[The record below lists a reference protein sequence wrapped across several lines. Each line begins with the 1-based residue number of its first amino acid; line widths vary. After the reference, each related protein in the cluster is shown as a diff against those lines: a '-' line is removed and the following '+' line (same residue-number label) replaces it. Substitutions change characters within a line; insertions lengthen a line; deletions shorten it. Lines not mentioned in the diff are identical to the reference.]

1 MRASALLVCLA
12 AASAITPRGGA
23 LDAQRRDRCAGAQQ
37 LANHRGRSAAKTIEV
52 ELGSPDGA
60 ALPPP
65 MTVDQEGPT
74 PWLQVAICAGL
85 YTAPSMLV
93 VAPAL
98 VDAKIESE
106 TGWPAS
112 ALTVASSLMFAA
124 SAPGALVGASA
135 ADVKGRRPLA
145 VAMTAGTGA
154 CLALA
159 AVAPRGSGGAVLFG
173 AARVA
178 GGLVSG
184 GAAPTCFTW
193 AMELTPKRSAVRA
206 ATAMNVLWV
215 GGPLYVALLHVLC
228 ARWSWRLEVLGLA
241 AFALGFAALAQAAV
255 PESPEFLAS
264 REEKIAARPSSSG
277 AEVYGLVGEID
288 DEPDAIPEKRAAREA
303 AGPLAALLGDAAT
316 RDPLLKLIVVWGC
329 VSMSYYGLTFCAGS
343 LSDRVVANFV
353 LLNAAD
359 VPGYALAGYATK
371 RTGAPERILVGFAGA
386 AGAALLGLAL
396 GAPTL
401 LAIFGKFCTAGM
413 FQQIYSITTDRFEP
427 DVRATAFGT
436 CRVAAMLAT
445 FASPPLASLPL
456 AAAALVFAAC
466 CGVVAALTL
475 ALR

>member
-1 MRASALLVCLA
+1 
-12 AASAITPRGGA
+12 
-23 LDAQRRDRCAGAQQ
+23 
-37 LANHRGRSAAKTIEV
+37 
-52 ELGSPDGA
+52 
-60 ALPPP
+60 
-65 MTVDQEGPT
+65 
-74 PWLQVAICAGL
+74 
-85 YTAPSMLV
+85 
-93 VAPAL
+93 
-98 VDAKIESE
+98 
-106 TGWPAS
+106 
-112 ALTVASSLMFAA
+112 
-124 SAPGALVGASA
+124 
-135 ADVKGRRPLA
+135 
-145 VAMTAGTGA
+145 
-154 CLALA
+154 
-159 AVAPRGSGGAVLFG
+159 
-173 AARVA
+173 
-178 GGLVSG
+178 
-184 GAAPTCFTW
+184 
-193 AMELTPKRSAVRA
+193 MELTPKRSAVRA
-206 ATAMNVLWV
+206 ATAMSVLWV
-215 GGPLYVALLHVLC
+215 GGPLYVAILHVLC

-264 REEKIAARPSSSG
+264 REEKIAARPSS
-277 AEVYGLVGEID
+277 
-288 DEPDAIPEKRAAREA
+288 AAREA

-456 AAAALVFAAC
+456 AAAALAMAQELFFFADCA
-466 CGVVAALTL
+466 
-475 ALR
+475 

>member
-12 AASAITPRGGA
+12 AAAALPR
-23 LDAQRRDRCAGAQQ
+23 LPRDRCA
-37 LANHRGRSAAKTIEV
+37 AAKTIEV

-60 ALPPP
+60 APPPP

-74 PWLQVAICAGL
+74 PWLQIAICAGL
-85 YTAPSMLV
+85 YTAPAMLV

-206 ATAMNVLWV
+206 ATAMNVLWG
-215 GGPLYVALLHVLC
+215 GGPLYVALLHVL
-228 ARWSWRLEVLGLA
+228 
-241 AFALGFAALAQAAV
+241 
-255 PESPEFLAS
+255 
-264 REEKIAARPSSSG
+264 
-277 AEVYGLVGEID
+277 
-288 DEPDAIPEKRAAREA
+288 
-303 AGPLAALLGDAAT
+303 
-316 RDPLLKLIVVWGC
+316 
-329 VSMSYYGLTFCAGS
+329 
-343 LSDRVVANFV
+343 
-353 LLNAAD
+353 
-359 VPGYALAGYATK
+359 
-371 RTGAPERILVGFAGA
+371 
-386 AGAALLGLAL
+386 
-396 GAPTL
+396 
-401 LAIFGKFCTAGM
+401 
-413 FQQIYSITTDRFEP
+413 
-427 DVRATAFGT
+427 
-436 CRVAAMLAT
+436 
-445 FASPPLASLPL
+445 
-456 AAAALVFAAC
+456 
-466 CGVVAALTL
+466 
-475 ALR
+475 